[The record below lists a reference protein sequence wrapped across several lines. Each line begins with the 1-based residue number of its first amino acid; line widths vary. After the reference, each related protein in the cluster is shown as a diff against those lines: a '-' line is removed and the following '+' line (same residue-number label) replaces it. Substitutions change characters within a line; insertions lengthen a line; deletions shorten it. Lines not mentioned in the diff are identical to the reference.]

1 MTGSVLYCVSL
12 LIDESDRSFSTAL
25 WRFRCRRTLN
35 LLGLR
40 VIGQAIWQ
48 TIYSNLCPLRLVR
61 YVDPNRIDGLP
72 HLTIDITF
80 WGQLQI
86 NLGRVFLRRFAI
98 LIAST
103 SQSRNLVQETV
114 VRRTGSKVRR
124 IVTVTVAGAECNS
137 AIPSG
142 DLDLIASLQ
151 RHVAR
156 HIDRPLAI
164 TILVI
169 LFRTCPNWILTR
181 EFHEHRSISG
191 TYSRDS
197 FSTGYDRIDRW
208 WRNKVS
214 TLPVADGC
222 LNR

>member
-12 LIDESDRSFSTAL
+12 LINESDRRFSSTL

-48 TIYSNLCPLRLVR
+48 AVDFNLCLFRLVR
-61 YVDPNRIDGLP
+61 DGDANRINGLP
-72 HLTIDITF
+72 HLTIDVTF

-98 LIAST
+98 LIASA

-114 VRRTGSKVRR
+114 VRRTGSNVRSTTC
-124 IVTVTVAGAECNS
+124 VTRAEGNS
-137 AIPSG
+137 AVPSG
-142 DLDLIASLQ
+142 DLDLIASFQ

-164 TILVI
+164 TVFVI
-169 LFRTCPNWILTR
+169 FLWSCPNWIFTR
-181 EFHEHRSISG
+181 EFYEHRSIAG

-197 FSTGYDRIDRW
+197 FSSGYDRIERW
-208 WRNKVS
+208 WRNAVFIL
-214 TLPVADGC
+214 TVADGC
-222 LNR
+222 FNR

>member
-1 MTGSVLYCVSL
+1 MAGSVLYCFSL
-12 LIDESDRSFSTAL
+12 LINESDRRFSSTL

-48 TIYSNLCPLRLVR
+48 TIYLNLCSLRLVR
-61 YVDPNRIDGLP
+61 DVDANRINRLA
-72 HLTIDITF
+72 HLTLDITF

-98 LIAST
+98 FIAPT

-114 VRRTGSKVRR
+114 VRRTSSKVRS
-124 IVTVTVAGAECNS
+124 IVTVTVAGTERNS
-137 AIPSG
+137 AVTSG
-142 DLDLIASLQ
+142 DLDLIASFQ
-151 RHVAR
+151 RHVVR

-164 TILVI
+164 TVFVI
-169 LFRTCPNWILTR
+169 FLWSCPNWILTR

-191 TYSRDS
+191 TYSRNS
-197 FSTGYDRIDRW
+197 FSSGYDRIDRW
-208 WRNKVS
+208 WRNTVS
-214 TLPVADGC
+214 TLPVANGC